1 MQTCLL
7 DTHALIWATDP
18 EHPSHPHVAELIAGA
33 ESVWV
38 SSVSAWEIAAK
49 TRLGKLQ
56 TYPDLA
62 RRFGEVV
69 GSYGFRH
76 LPLDYRHAELSGNLE
91 GNHQDPF
98 DRMLAAQS
106 VIESVPLVTK
116 DHAFEVFGT
125 RTLW

>member
-1 MQTCLL
+1 MLQWTGMSRQKC
-7 DTHALIWATDP
+7 
-18 EHPSHPHVAELIAGA
+18 
-33 ESVWV
+33 SVR
-38 SSVSAWEIAAK
+38 
-49 TRLGKLQ
+49 TMR
-56 TYPDLA
+56 TYPGLA

-91 GNHQDPF
+91 GNHQAPF